1 MKKALIIDGNNLLF
15 KAYYAT
21 AYQGV
26 NLHSLQGI
34 PTNAVYA
41 FIRMLTRYLKSNNY
55 NSIFVAFDASRKTF
69 RHEILGTYKGKR
81 SETPIELIE
90 QFKLV
95 KTFLD
100 LAQIPWGQLT
110 NYEADDIIGSIV
122 KNKIATNY
130 QIDIMSSDKDLLQL
144 LDTNIK
150 ILNPQKGM
158 SDLKIITVST
168 FEAEYQLLPY
178 QVTDLKGLMGDN
190 SDNLPGIKGIG
201 QKTATSLLQ
210 EYKTL
215 ENIIANVEKLKPT
228 SISKLIKA
236 NANNGIIC
244 KQLAQ
249 LDLNTPITGNLET
262 FNYNIE
268 HLSNDQLQDFYK
280 KYNMNSLL
288 TQDVK
293 PKISKTNKSNIE
305 VVTEWKQEWNCATN
319 YLWLEI
325 FGENYNRDNVIALAI
340 KNEKGIFYINSAN
353 ASNCSNFKN
362 FLANEKL
369 QKITWDLKKVI
380 IAGLRLNLTINGII
394 FDHMLA
400 AYLLYANE
408 KILPETIVTILNIN
422 TKDNLSADDF
432 YGKGIKK
439 NIPDNEKEI
448 AIFLEKK
455 LNFLNDSYLT
465 LIKKLKDTNNWNLY
479 QEIELPTAFVLVN
492 MEHNGVNVDQ
502 NQLRLLTDKTL
513 LKIQDL
519 ELQIKKESNS
529 NLNPNSPKQV
539 SEYLFKELK
548 LPNYKKGSTAFDV
561 LITLENKHPIINIL
575 LEYRKLQ
582 KLYSTYL
589 LGLQKY
595 IFNDGKIHSIYN
607 QAQSSTGRLSSL
619 DPNMQN
625 ISIRD
630 KVQREVRKIFI
641 PSKPHTK
648 ILSCDYS
655 QIELRILAHISED
668 ENLIKAFQQNHDIH
682 RETASKILNIP
693 LTEVTSEQRQKAKA
707 INFGIVYGISSFGLA
722 QQLGIK
728 VEDAKIFINKYFSVF
743 PKIKIY
749 INTIINF
756 CEKNE
761 YVQTIFNRRR
771 EVTEINNKNKLIQNF
786 GKRIAMNMPIQGSGA
801 DILKLAMNKIY
812 QEIKKQNIDAILIAQ
827 IHDELIF
834 EVEKTKINDVIAKIT
849 NIMSNITNLKVPLLV
864 NTSIGNNWF
873 ELK

>member
-41 FIRMLTRYLKSNNY
+41 FIRMLTKYLKSNNY
-55 NSIFVAFDASRKTF
+55 ASVFVAFDAGSKTF
-69 RHEILGTYKGKR
+69 RHETLATYKGKR
-81 SETPIELIE
+81 SETPVELIE
-90 QFKLV
+90 QFNLV
-95 KTFLD
+95 KIFLD
-100 LAQIPWGQLT
+100 LAQIPWGQIN

-122 KNKIATNY
+122 KNKVASNY

-144 LDTNIK
+144 LDNNIK

-158 SDLKIITVST
+158 SDLKVITIST
-168 FEAEYQLLPY
+168 FQSEYELLPY
-178 QVTDLKGLMGDN
+178 QVTDLKGLMGDS

-201 QKTATSLLQ
+201 QKTAISLLK
-210 EYKTL
+210 EYDTL
-215 ENIIANVEKLKPT
+215 ENIIENVEQLKPNV
-228 SISKLIKA
+228 SKLIKL
-236 NANNGIIC
+236 NFNNGIIC

-249 LDLNTPITGNLET
+249 LNLNTPITGNLET
-262 FNYNIE
+262 FNYNVE
-268 HLSNDQLQDFYK
+268 NLNNEKLQDFYK
-280 KYNMNSLL
+280 QYNMNSLL
-288 TQDVK
+288 TQDTN
-293 PKISKTNKSNIE
+293 PKTNKNSTSHVQIINK
-305 VVTEWKQEWNCATN
+305 WSQEWNCDSN

-325 FGENYNRDNVIALAI
+325 FGDNYNRDNIIGFGI
-340 KNEKGIFYINSAN
+340 KNKKGTFYINKIN
-353 ASNCSNFKN
+353 AINCSNFQH
-362 FLANEKL
+362 FLQNKKL

-380 IAGLRLNLTINGII
+380 IAGLRLKLIINNII

-408 KILPETIVTILNIN
+408 KILPENIAVMLNVN
-422 TKDNLSADDF
+422 VKDNLSADDF

-439 NIPDNEKEI
+439 NIPNDEKEI

-455 LNFLNDSYLT
+455 LNFLTDSHLI

-479 QEIELPTAFVLVN
+479 QEIELPAAFVLVN
-492 MEHNGVNVDQ
+492 MECNGVNIDQ
-502 NQLRLLTDKTL
+502 KKLKLLTDKTL

-529 NLNPNSPKQV
+529 NLNPNSPKQI

-548 LPNYKKGSTAFDV
+548 LPNYKKGSTAFEV
-561 LITLENKHPIINIL
+561 LISLKNQHPIIDIL

-595 IFNDGKIHSIYN
+595 IFDDGKIHSIYN
-607 QAQSSTGRLSSL
+607 QVQTSTGRLSSL

-630 KVQREVRKIFI
+630 KEQREVRKIFI

-668 ENLIKAFQQNHDIH
+668 ENLIKAFQQKHDIH

-693 LTEVTSEQRQKAKA
+693 LAEVTNEQRQNAKA
-707 INFGIVYGISSFGLA
+707 INFGIVYGISSFGLS
-722 QQLGIK
+722 QQIGIK

-743 PKIKIY
+743 PKIKSY
-749 INTIINF
+749 INNIIDF
-756 CEKNE
+756 CEKNG

-771 EVTEINNKNKLIQNF
+771 EVMEITNKNKVIQNF
-786 GKRIAMNMPIQGSGA
+786 GKRIAMNMPIQGSAA

-812 QEIKKQNIDAILIAQ
+812 KEIKKQNIDAILIAQ

-834 EVEKTKINDVIAKIT
+834 EVEDNKVNDVITKIT
-849 NIMSNITNLKVPLLV
+849 KIMSNVTKLKVPLLI
-864 NTSIGNNWF
+864 NTSIGDNWF

>member
-15 KAYYAT
+15 KAYYGT

-41 FIRMLTRYLKSNNY
+41 FIRMLTKYLKSNNY
-55 NSIFVAFDASRKTF
+55 NSVFVAFDAGRKTF

-95 KTFLD
+95 KIFLD
-100 LAQIPWGQLT
+100 LAQIPWGQIT
-110 NYEADDIIGSIV
+110 NYEADDIIASIV

-144 LDTNIK
+144 LDTNTK

-158 SDLKIITVST
+158 SDLKVITTST

-201 QKTATSLLQ
+201 QKTAISLLKQ
-210 EYKTL
+210 YKTL
-215 ENIIANVEKLKPT
+215 ENIIVNVEKLKPN
-228 SISKLIKA
+228 ISKLIKT
-236 NANNGIIC
+236 NTNNGIIC
-244 KQLAQ
+244 KQLSQ

-268 HLSNDQLQDFYK
+268 NLNNEQLQNFYK
-280 KYNMNSLL
+280 QYNMNSLL
-288 TQDVK
+288 KENNK
-293 PKISKTNKSNIE
+293 PKISKTNKSDIQII
-305 VVTEWKQEWNCATN
+305 TAWKQEWNCATN
-319 YLWLEI
+319 YLWLEV
-325 FGENYNRDNVIALAI
+325 FGENYNRDNVIGLAI
-340 KNEKGIFYINSAN
+340 KNEKGIFYINNTN
-353 ASNCSNFKN
+353 AINCSNFKY

-380 IAGLRLNLTINGII
+380 IAGLRLNLKINGII

-408 KILPETIVTILNIN
+408 KILPENIAVILNLN
-422 TKDNLSADDF
+422 MKDNLSANDF

-455 LNFLNDSYLT
+455 IIFLTDSHLI

-479 QEIELPTAFVLVN
+479 QKIELPTAFVLVN
-492 MEHNGVNVDQ
+492 MEQNGVNIDQ
-502 NQLRLLTDKTL
+502 KQSHLLTDKTL

-529 NLNPNSPKQV
+529 NLNPNSPKQI
-539 SEYLFKELK
+539 SDYLFKDLK
-548 LPNYKKGSTAFDV
+548 LPNYKKGSTAFEV
-561 LITLENKHPIINIL
+561 LITLKNQHPIINIL

-595 IFNDGKIHSIYN
+595 IFHDGKIHSIYN
-607 QAQSSTGRLSSL
+607 QVETSTGRLSSL

-630 KVQREVRKIFI
+630 KTQREVRKIFI

-668 ENLIKAFQQNHDIH
+668 ENLIKAFQQKHDIH

-693 LTEVTSEQRQKAKA
+693 LTAVTSEQRQKAKA

-728 VEDAKIFINKYFSVF
+728 VEDAKIFIEKYFSVF
-743 PKIKIY
+743 PKIKTY
-749 INTIINF
+749 INTIIDF
-756 CEKNE
+756 CEKNG

-771 EVTEINNKNKLIQNF
+771 EVTEINNKNKVIQNF
-786 GKRIAMNMPIQGSGA
+786 GKRIAMNMPIQGSAA

-812 QEIKKQNIDAILIAQ
+812 QEIKKQNIDGILTAQ

-834 EVEKTKINDVIAKIT
+834 EVEETKVNDIIAKIT
-849 NIMSNITNLKVPLLV
+849 NIMSNITKLKVPLLV

>member
-21 AYQGV
+21 AYQGA

-41 FIRMLTRYLKSNNY
+41 FIRMLTKYLKTNNY
-55 NSIFVAFDASRKTF
+55 TNVFVAFDAGRKTF
-69 RHEILGTYKGKR
+69 RHQILATYKGKR

-90 QFKLV
+90 QFNLAKI
-95 KTFLD
+95 FLD
-100 LAQIPWGQLT
+100 LAQISWGQLT
-110 NYEADDIIGSIV
+110 NYEADDIIATIV
-122 KNKIATNY
+122 KNKIAADY

-158 SDLKIITVST
+158 SDLKIISTST
-168 FEAEYQLLPY
+168 FQIEYDLLPS
-178 QVTDLKGLMGDN
+178 QVTDLKGLMGDA

-201 QKTATSLLQ
+201 QKTAINLLK
-210 EYKTL
+210 EYGTL
-215 ENIIANVEKLKPT
+215 ETIIANVEKLKPN
-228 SISKLIKA
+228 ISKLIKD
-236 NANNGIIC
+236 NFNNGIIC

-249 LDLNTPITGNLET
+249 LNLNVPITGNLET

-268 HLSNDQLQDFYK
+268 KLNNEKLQKFYK
-280 KYNMNSLL
+280 QYNMKSLL
-288 TQDVK
+288 IEDTNHKVK
-293 PKISKTNKSNIE
+293 QNNKSHIE
-305 VVTEWKQEWNCATN
+305 VINKWQQQWNCVTN
-319 YLWLEI
+319 YLWLEV
-325 FGENYNRDNVIALAI
+325 FGDNYHRDTIIGFGIA
-340 KNEKGIFYINSAN
+340 NEKGKFYISSIN
-353 ASNCSNFKN
+353 AINCSNFQY
-362 FLANEKL
+362 FLKNEKF

-380 IAGLRLNLTINGII
+380 IAGSRLNLTINGII

-408 KILPETIVTILNIN
+408 KILPENIAIILNLN
-422 TKDNLSADDF
+422 NKDNLSTDDF

-439 NIPDNEKEI
+439 NIPKDEKNI
-448 AIFLEKK
+448 AIFLENKI
-455 LNFLNDSYLT
+455 NFLITSYLILT
-465 LIKKLKDTNNWNLY
+465 KKLKDTNNWSLY
-479 QEIELPTAFVLVN
+479 QKIELPTAFVLVD
-492 MEHNGVNVDQ
+492 MERNGVNVDQ
-502 NQLRLLTDKTL
+502 KKLTLLSAKTL
-513 LKIQDL
+513 LKIQNL

-529 NLNPNSPKQV
+529 NLNPNSPKQI
-539 SEYLFKELK
+539 SDYLFKTLK
-548 LPNYKKGSTAFDV
+548 LPNYKKGSTAFEV
-561 LITLENKHPIINIL
+561 LIALENQHPIINIL
-575 LEYRKLQ
+575 LAYRKLQ

-607 QAQSSTGRLSSL
+607 QVQTSTGRLSSL

-630 KVQREVRKIFI
+630 KEQKEVRKIFI
-641 PSKPHTK
+641 PSKANTK

-693 LTEVTSEQRQKAKA
+693 LEKVTKEQRQSAKA

-728 VEDAKIFINKYFSVF
+728 VEDAKVFIDKYFTVF
-743 PKIKIY
+743 PKIKTY
-749 INTIINF
+749 IKTIIEF
-756 CEKNE
+756 CEKNG

-771 EVTEINNKNKLIQNF
+771 EVTEIKNKNKVIQNF
-786 GKRIAMNMPIQGSGA
+786 GKRIAMNMPIQGSAA

-812 QEIKKQNIDAILIAQ
+812 QEINKKNIDAILIAQ

-834 EVEKTKINDVIAKIT
+834 EIEETKINDAIAKIS
-849 NIMSNITNLKVPLLV
+849 NIMKSITKLKVPLII

>member
-41 FIRMLTRYLKSNNY
+41 FIRMLTKYLKSNNY
-55 NSIFVAFDASRKTF
+55 ASVFVAFDAGRKTF
-69 RHEILGTYKGKR
+69 RHETLATYKGKR
-81 SETPIELIE
+81 SETPVELIE
-90 QFKLV
+90 QFNLV
-95 KTFLD
+95 KIFLD
-100 LAQIPWGQLT
+100 LAQIPWGQIN

-122 KNKIATNY
+122 KNKVASNY

-144 LDTNIK
+144 LDNNIK

-158 SDLKIITVST
+158 SDLKVITIST
-168 FEAEYQLLPY
+168 FQSEYELLPY
-178 QVTDLKGLMGDN
+178 QVTDLKGLMGDS

-201 QKTATSLLQ
+201 QKTAISLLK
-210 EYKTL
+210 EYDTL
-215 ENIIANVEKLKPT
+215 ENIIENVEQLKPNV
-228 SISKLIKA
+228 SKLIKL
-236 NANNGIIC
+236 NFNNGIIC

-249 LDLNTPITGNLET
+249 LNLNTPITGNLET
-262 FNYNIE
+262 FNYNVE
-268 HLSNDQLQDFYK
+268 NLNNEKLQDFYK
-280 KYNMNSLL
+280 QYNMNSLL
-288 TQDVK
+288 TQDTN
-293 PKISKTNKSNIE
+293 PKTNKNSTSHVQIINK
-305 VVTEWKQEWNCATN
+305 WSQEWNCDSN

-325 FGENYNRDNVIALAI
+325 FGDNYNRDNIIGFGI
-340 KNEKGIFYINSAN
+340 KNKKGTFYINKIN
-353 ASNCSNFKN
+353 AINCSNFQH
-362 FLANEKL
+362 FLQNKKL

-380 IAGLRLNLTINGII
+380 IAGLRLKLIINNII

-408 KILPETIVTILNIN
+408 KILPENIAVILNVN
-422 TKDNLSADDF
+422 VKDNLSADDF

-439 NIPDNEKEI
+439 NIPNDEKEI

-455 LNFLNDSYLT
+455 LNFLTDSHLI

-479 QEIELPTAFVLVN
+479 QEIELPAAFVLVN
-492 MEHNGVNVDQ
+492 MECNGVNIDQ
-502 NQLRLLTDKTL
+502 KKLKLLTDKTL

-529 NLNPNSPKQV
+529 NLNPNSPKQI

-548 LPNYKKGSTAFDV
+548 LPNYKKGSTAFEV
-561 LITLENKHPIINIL
+561 LISLKNQHPIIDIL

-595 IFNDGKIHSIYN
+595 IFDDGKIHSIYN
-607 QAQSSTGRLSSL
+607 QVQTSTGRLSSL

-630 KVQREVRKIFI
+630 KEQREVRKIFI

-668 ENLIKAFQQNHDIH
+668 ENLIKAFQQKHDIH

-693 LTEVTSEQRQKAKA
+693 LAEVTNEQRQNAKA
-707 INFGIVYGISSFGLA
+707 INFGIVYGISSFGLS
-722 QQLGIK
+722 QQIGIK

-743 PKIKIY
+743 PKIKSY
-749 INTIINF
+749 INNIIDF
-756 CEKNE
+756 CEKNG

-771 EVTEINNKNKLIQNF
+771 EVMEITNKNKVIQNF
-786 GKRIAMNMPIQGSGA
+786 GKRIAMNMPIQGSAA

-812 QEIKKQNIDAILIAQ
+812 KEIKKQNIDAILIAQ

-834 EVEKTKINDVIAKIT
+834 EVEDNKVNDVITKIT
-849 NIMSNITNLKVPLLV
+849 KIMSNVTKLKVPLLI
-864 NTSIGNNWF
+864 NTSIGDNWF

>member
-41 FIRMLTRYLKSNNY
+41 FIRMLTKYLKSNNY
-55 NSIFVAFDASRKTF
+55 ASVFVAFDAGRKTF
-69 RHEILGTYKGKR
+69 RHETLATYKGKR
-81 SETPIELIE
+81 SETPVELIE
-90 QFKLV
+90 QFNLV
-95 KTFLD
+95 KIFLD
-100 LAQIPWGQLT
+100 LAQIPWGQIN

-122 KNKIATNY
+122 KNKVASNY

-144 LDTNIK
+144 LDNNIK

-158 SDLKIITVST
+158 SDLKVITIST
-168 FEAEYQLLPY
+168 FQSEYELLPY
-178 QVTDLKGLMGDN
+178 QVTDLKGLMGDS

-201 QKTATSLLQ
+201 QKTAISLLK
-210 EYKTL
+210 EYDTL
-215 ENIIANVEKLKPT
+215 ENIIENVEQLKPNV
-228 SISKLIKA
+228 SKLIKL
-236 NANNGIIC
+236 NFNNGIIC

-249 LDLNTPITGNLET
+249 LNLNTPITGNLEM
-262 FNYNIE
+262 FNYNVE
-268 HLSNDQLQDFYK
+268 NLNNEKLQDFYK
-280 KYNMNSLL
+280 QYNMNSLL
-288 TQDVK
+288 TQDTN
-293 PKISKTNKSNIE
+293 PKTNKNSTSHVQIINK
-305 VVTEWKQEWNCATN
+305 WNQEWNCDSN

-325 FGENYNRDNVIALAI
+325 FGDNYNRDNIIGFGI
-340 KNEKGIFYINSAN
+340 KNEKGTFYINKIN
-353 ASNCSNFKN
+353 AINCPNFQH
-362 FLANEKL
+362 FLQNKKL

-380 IAGLRLNLTINGII
+380 IAGLRLKLIINNII

-408 KILPETIVTILNIN
+408 KILPENIAVMLNVN
-422 TKDNLSADDF
+422 VKDNLSADDF

-439 NIPDNEKEI
+439 NIPNDEKEI

-455 LNFLNDSYLT
+455 LNFLTDSHLI

-479 QEIELPTAFVLVN
+479 QEIELPAAFVLVN
-492 MEHNGVNVDQ
+492 MECNGVNIDQ
-502 NQLRLLTDKTL
+502 KKLKLLTDKTL

-529 NLNPNSPKQV
+529 NLNPNSPKQI

-548 LPNYKKGSTAFDV
+548 LPNYKKGSTAFEV
-561 LITLENKHPIINIL
+561 LISLKNQHPIIDIL

-589 LGLQKY
+589 LGSQKY
-595 IFNDGKIHSIYN
+595 IFDDGKIHSIYN
-607 QAQSSTGRLSSL
+607 QVQTSTGRLSSL

-630 KVQREVRKIFI
+630 KEQREVRKIFI

-668 ENLIKAFQQNHDIH
+668 ENLIKAFQQKHDIH

-693 LTEVTSEQRQKAKA
+693 LAEVTNEQRQNAKA
-707 INFGIVYGISSFGLA
+707 INFGIVYGISSFGLS
-722 QQLGIK
+722 QQIGIK

-743 PKIKIY
+743 PKIKSY
-749 INTIINF
+749 INNIIDF
-756 CEKNE
+756 CEKNG

-771 EVTEINNKNKLIQNF
+771 EVMEIKNKNKVIQNF
-786 GKRIAMNMPIQGSGA
+786 GKRIAMNMPIQGSAA

-812 QEIKKQNIDAILIAQ
+812 EEIKKQNIDAILIAQ

-834 EVEKTKINDVIAKIT
+834 EVEDNKVNDVITKIT
-849 NIMSNITNLKVPLLV
+849 KIMSNVTKLKVPLLI
-864 NTSIGNNWF
+864 NTSIGDNWF

>member
-41 FIRMLTRYLKSNNY
+41 FIRMLTKYLKSNNY
-55 NSIFVAFDASRKTF
+55 ASVFVAFDAGRKTF
-69 RHEILGTYKGKR
+69 RHETLATYKGKR
-81 SETPIELIE
+81 SETPVELIE
-90 QFKLV
+90 QFNLV
-95 KTFLD
+95 KVFLD
-100 LAQIPWGQLT
+100 LAQIPWGQIN

-122 KNKIATNY
+122 KNKVASNY

-144 LDTNIK
+144 LDNNIK

-158 SDLKIITVST
+158 SDLKVITIST
-168 FEAEYQLLPY
+168 FQSEYELLPY
-178 QVTDLKGLMGDN
+178 QVTDLKGLMGDS

-201 QKTATSLLQ
+201 QKTAISLLK
-210 EYKTL
+210 EYDTL
-215 ENIIANVEKLKPT
+215 ENIIENVEQLKPNV
-228 SISKLIKA
+228 SKLIKL
-236 NANNGIIC
+236 NFNNGIIC

-249 LDLNTPITGNLET
+249 LNLNTPITGNLET
-262 FNYNIE
+262 FNYNVE
-268 HLSNDQLQDFYK
+268 NLNNEKLQDFYK
-280 KYNMNSLL
+280 QYNMNSLL
-288 TQDVK
+288 TQDTN
-293 PKISKTNKSNIE
+293 PKTNKNSTSHVQIINK
-305 VVTEWKQEWNCATN
+305 WNQEWNCDSN

-325 FGENYNRDNVIALAI
+325 FGDNYNRDNIIGFGI
-340 KNEKGIFYINSAN
+340 KNEKGTFYINKIN
-353 ASNCSNFKN
+353 AINCPNFQH
-362 FLANEKL
+362 FLQNKKL

-380 IAGLRLNLTINGII
+380 IAGLRLKLIINNII

-408 KILPETIVTILNIN
+408 KILPENIAVMLNVN
-422 TKDNLSADDF
+422 VKENLSADDF

-439 NIPDNEKEI
+439 NIPNDEKEI

-455 LNFLNDSYLT
+455 LNFLTDSHLI

-479 QEIELPTAFVLVN
+479 QEIELPAAFVLVN
-492 MEHNGVNVDQ
+492 MECNGVNIDQ
-502 NQLRLLTDKTL
+502 KKLKLLTDKTL

-529 NLNPNSPKQV
+529 NLNPNSPKQI

-548 LPNYKKGSTAFDV
+548 LPNYKKGSTAFEV
-561 LITLENKHPIINIL
+561 LISLKNQHPIIDIL

-595 IFNDGKIHSIYN
+595 IFDDGKIHSIYN
-607 QAQSSTGRLSSL
+607 QVQTSTGRLSSL

-630 KVQREVRKIFI
+630 KEQREVRKIFI

-668 ENLIKAFQQNHDIH
+668 ENLIKAFQQKHDIH

-693 LTEVTSEQRQKAKA
+693 LAEVTNEQRQNAKA
-707 INFGIVYGISSFGLA
+707 INFGIVYGISSFGLS
-722 QQLGIK
+722 QQIGIK

-743 PKIKIY
+743 PKIKSY
-749 INTIINF
+749 INNIIDF
-756 CEKNE
+756 CEKNG

-771 EVTEINNKNKLIQNF
+771 EVMEITNKNKVIQNF
-786 GKRIAMNMPIQGSGA
+786 GKRIAMNMPIQGSAA

-812 QEIKKQNIDAILIAQ
+812 EEIKKQNIDAILIAQ

-834 EVEKTKINDVIAKIT
+834 EVEDNKVNDVITKIT
-849 NIMSNITNLKVPLLV
+849 KIMSNVTKLKVPLLI

>member
-41 FIRMLTRYLKSNNY
+41 FIRMLTKYLKSNNY
-55 NSIFVAFDASRKTF
+55 ASVFVAFDAGRKTF
-69 RHEILGTYKGKR
+69 RHETLATYKGKR
-81 SETPIELIE
+81 SETPVELIE
-90 QFKLV
+90 QFNLV
-95 KTFLD
+95 KIFLD
-100 LAQIPWGQLT
+100 LAQIPWGQIN

-122 KNKIATNY
+122 KNKVASNY

-144 LDTNIK
+144 LDNNIK

-158 SDLKIITVST
+158 SDLKVITIST
-168 FEAEYQLLPY
+168 FQSEYELLPY
-178 QVTDLKGLMGDN
+178 QVTDLKGLMGDS

-201 QKTATSLLQ
+201 QKTAISLLK
-210 EYKTL
+210 EYDTL
-215 ENIIANVEKLKPT
+215 ENIIENVEQLKPNV
-228 SISKLIKA
+228 SKLIKL
-236 NANNGIIC
+236 NFNNGIIC

-249 LDLNTPITGNLET
+249 LNLNTPITGNLET
-262 FNYNIE
+262 FNYNVE
-268 HLSNDQLQDFYK
+268 NLNNEKLQDFYK
-280 KYNMNSLL
+280 QYNMNSLL
-288 TQDVK
+288 TQDTN
-293 PKISKTNKSNIE
+293 PKTNKNSTSHVQIINK
-305 VVTEWKQEWNCATN
+305 WSQEWNCDSN

-325 FGENYNRDNVIALAI
+325 FGDNYNRDNIIGFGI
-340 KNEKGIFYINSAN
+340 KNEKGTFYINKIN
-353 ASNCSNFKN
+353 AINCSNFQH
-362 FLANEKL
+362 FLQNKKL

-380 IAGLRLNLTINGII
+380 IAGLRLKLIINNII

-408 KILPETIVTILNIN
+408 KILPENIAVMLNVN
-422 TKDNLSADDF
+422 VKDNLSADDF

-439 NIPDNEKEI
+439 NIPNDEKEI

-455 LNFLNDSYLT
+455 LNFLTDSHLI

-479 QEIELPTAFVLVN
+479 QEIELPAAFVLVN
-492 MEHNGVNVDQ
+492 MECNGVNIDQ
-502 NQLRLLTDKTL
+502 KKLKLLTNKTL

-529 NLNPNSPKQV
+529 NLNPNSPKQI

-548 LPNYKKGSTAFDV
+548 LPNYKKGSTAFEV
-561 LITLENKHPIINIL
+561 LISLKNQHPIIDIL

-595 IFNDGKIHSIYN
+595 IFDDGKIHSIYN
-607 QAQSSTGRLSSL
+607 QVQTSTGRLSSL

-630 KVQREVRKIFI
+630 KEQREVRKIFI

-668 ENLIKAFQQNHDIH
+668 ENLIKAFQQKHDIH

-693 LTEVTSEQRQKAKA
+693 LAEVTNEQRQNAKA
-707 INFGIVYGISSFGLA
+707 INFGIVYGISSFGLS
-722 QQLGIK
+722 QQIGIK

-743 PKIKIY
+743 PKIKSY
-749 INTIINF
+749 INNIIDF
-756 CEKNE
+756 CEKNG

-771 EVTEINNKNKLIQNF
+771 EVMEITNKNKVIQNF
-786 GKRIAMNMPIQGSGA
+786 GKRIAMNMPIQGSAA

-812 QEIKKQNIDAILIAQ
+812 EEIKNQNIDAILIAQ

-834 EVEKTKINDVIAKIT
+834 EVEDNKVNDVITKIT
-849 NIMSNITNLKVPLLV
+849 KIMSNVTKLKVPLLI
-864 NTSIGNNWF
+864 NTSIGDNWF

>member
-26 NLHSLQGI
+26 NLHSLHGI

-41 FIRMLTRYLKSNNY
+41 FIRMLTKYLKSNNY
-55 NSIFVAFDASRKTF
+55 ASVFVAFDAGRKTF
-69 RHEILGTYKGKR
+69 RHETLATYKGKR
-81 SETPIELIE
+81 SETPVELIE
-90 QFKLV
+90 QFNLV
-95 KTFLD
+95 KIFLD
-100 LAQIPWGQLT
+100 LAQIPWGQIN

-122 KNKIATNY
+122 KNKVASNY

-144 LDTNIK
+144 LDNNIK

-158 SDLKIITVST
+158 SDLKVITIST
-168 FEAEYQLLPY
+168 FQLEYELLPY
-178 QVTDLKGLMGDN
+178 QVTDLKGLMGDS

-201 QKTATSLLQ
+201 QKNAISLLK
-210 EYKTL
+210 EYDTL
-215 ENIIANVEKLKPT
+215 ENIIENVEQLKPNV
-228 SISKLIKA
+228 SKIIKL
-236 NANNGIIC
+236 NFNNGIIC

-249 LDLNTPITGNLET
+249 LNLNTPITGNLET
-262 FNYNIE
+262 FNYNVE
-268 HLSNDQLQDFYK
+268 NLNNEKLQDFYK
-280 KYNMNSLL
+280 QYNMNSLL
-288 TQDVK
+288 TQDTN
-293 PKISKTNKSNIE
+293 PKTNKNSTSHVQIINK
-305 VVTEWKQEWNCATN
+305 WSQEWNCDSN

-325 FGENYNRDNVIALAI
+325 FGDNYNRDNIIGFGI
-340 KNEKGIFYINSAN
+340 KNKKGTFYINKIN
-353 ASNCSNFKN
+353 AINCSNFQH
-362 FLANEKL
+362 FLQNKKL

-380 IAGLRLNLTINGII
+380 IAGLRLKLIINNII

-408 KILPETIVTILNIN
+408 KILPENIAVMLNVN
-422 TKDNLSADDF
+422 VKDNLSADDF

-439 NIPDNEKEI
+439 NIPNDEKEI

-455 LNFLNDSYLT
+455 LNFLTDSHLI

-479 QEIELPTAFVLVN
+479 QEIELPAAFVLVN
-492 MEHNGVNVDQ
+492 MECNGVNIDQ
-502 NQLRLLTDKTL
+502 KKLKLLTDKTL

-529 NLNPNSPKQV
+529 NLNPNSPKQI

-548 LPNYKKGSTAFDV
+548 LPNYKKGSTAFEV
-561 LITLENKHPIINIL
+561 LISLKNQHPIIDIL

-595 IFNDGKIHSIYN
+595 IFDDGKIHSIYN
-607 QAQSSTGRLSSL
+607 QVQTSTGRLSSL

-630 KVQREVRKIFI
+630 KEQREVRKIFI

-693 LTEVTSEQRQKAKA
+693 LAEVTNEQRQNAKA
-707 INFGIVYGISSFGLA
+707 INFGIVYGISSFGLS
-722 QQLGIK
+722 QQIGIK

-743 PKIKIY
+743 PKIKSY
-749 INTIINF
+749 INNIIDF
-756 CEKNE
+756 CEKNG

-771 EVTEINNKNKLIQNF
+771 EVMEITNKNKVIQNF
-786 GKRIAMNMPIQGSGA
+786 GKRIAMNMPIQGSAA

-812 QEIKKQNIDAILIAQ
+812 EEIKNQNIDAILITQ

-834 EVEKTKINDVIAKIT
+834 EVEDNKVNDVITKIT
-849 NIMSNITNLKVPLLV
+849 KIMSNVTKLKVPLLI
-864 NTSIGNNWF
+864 NTSIGDNWF

>member
-41 FIRMLTRYLKSNNY
+41 FIRMLTKYLKSNNY
-55 NSIFVAFDASRKTF
+55 ASVFVAFDAGRKTF
-69 RHEILGTYKGKR
+69 RHETLATYKGKR
-81 SETPIELIE
+81 SETPVELIE
-90 QFKLV
+90 QFNLV
-95 KTFLD
+95 KIFLD
-100 LAQIPWGQLT
+100 LAQIPWGQIN

-122 KNKIATNY
+122 KNKVASNY

-144 LDTNIK
+144 LDNNIK

-158 SDLKIITVST
+158 SDLKVITIST
-168 FEAEYQLLPY
+168 FQSEYELLPY
-178 QVTDLKGLMGDN
+178 QVTDLKGLMGDS

-201 QKTATSLLQ
+201 QKTAISLLK
-210 EYKTL
+210 EYDTL
-215 ENIIANVEKLKPT
+215 ENIIENVEQLKPNV
-228 SISKLIKA
+228 SKLIKL
-236 NANNGIIC
+236 NFNNGIIC

-249 LDLNTPITGNLET
+249 LNLNTPITGNLET
-262 FNYNIE
+262 FNYNVE
-268 HLSNDQLQDFYK
+268 NLNNEKLQDFYK
-280 KYNMNSLL
+280 QYNMNSLL
-288 TQDVK
+288 TQDTN
-293 PKISKTNKSNIE
+293 PKTNKNSTSHVQIINK
-305 VVTEWKQEWNCATN
+305 WSQEWNCDSN

-325 FGENYNRDNVIALAI
+325 FGDNYNRDNIIGFGI
-340 KNEKGIFYINSAN
+340 KNKKGTFYINKIN
-353 ASNCSNFKN
+353 AINCSNFQH
-362 FLANEKL
+362 FLQNKKL

-380 IAGLRLNLTINGII
+380 IAGLRLKLIINNII

-408 KILPETIVTILNIN
+408 KILPENIAVMLNVN
-422 TKDNLSADDF
+422 VKDNLSTDDF

-439 NIPDNEKEI
+439 NIPNDEKEI

-455 LNFLNDSYLT
+455 LNFLTDSHLI

-479 QEIELPTAFVLVN
+479 QEIELPAAFVLVN
-492 MEHNGVNVDQ
+492 MECNGVNIDQ
-502 NQLRLLTDKTL
+502 KKLKLLTDKTL

-529 NLNPNSPKQV
+529 NLNPNSPKQI

-548 LPNYKKGSTAFDV
+548 LPNYKKGSTAFEV
-561 LITLENKHPIINIL
+561 LISLKNQHPIIDIL

-595 IFNDGKIHSIYN
+595 IFDDGKIHSIYN
-607 QAQSSTGRLSSL
+607 QVQTSTGRLSSL

-630 KVQREVRKIFI
+630 KEQREVRKIFI

-668 ENLIKAFQQNHDIH
+668 ENLIKAFQQKHDIH

-693 LTEVTSEQRQKAKA
+693 LAEVTNEQRQNAKA
-707 INFGIVYGISSFGLA
+707 INFGIVYGISSFGLS
-722 QQLGIK
+722 QQIGIK

-743 PKIKIY
+743 PKIKSY
-749 INTIINF
+749 INNIIDF
-756 CEKNE
+756 CEKNG

-771 EVTEINNKNKLIQNF
+771 EVMEITNKNKVIQNF
-786 GKRIAMNMPIQGSGA
+786 GKRIAMNMPIQGSAA

-812 QEIKKQNIDAILIAQ
+812 KEIKKQNIDAILIAQ

-834 EVEKTKINDVIAKIT
+834 EVEDNKVNNVITKITK
-849 NIMSNITNLKVPLLV
+849 IMSNVTKLKVPLLI
-864 NTSIGNNWF
+864 NTSIGDNWF